1 MLRYK
6 HNQCYSICYA
16 TSTISVTVYV
26 TLQAQSVLLYVC
38 YVQAQSVLL
47 YILRYK
53 HNQCHFNLILAVLRK
68 SVFGFMVKYDYLNTA
83 HVHCGIS
90 IYNICKI
97 FLLRDY

>member
-6 HNQCYSICYA
+6 HNQCYSICYV
-16 TSTISVTVYV
+16 TSTISVTLNA
-26 TLQAQSVLLYVC
+26 TLQAQSVLLYM
-38 YVQAQSVLL
+38 
-47 YILRYK
+47 LRYK